1 MVFVEKLVFIRVR
14 GSFYCA
20 IKNSTFINLSLS
32 QRRTVMQ
39 EPKLFIMTMNK
50 VSGIYTIANKVTGK
64 MYIGE
69 SLDIYRRWHDEHIL
83 QLRKNRHYNKELQN
97 DFNKYGEENF
107 EFEILERYSGNDP
120 ISTKARILILESYF
134 ITQFRKAGIGLY
146 NTENTMVEILNGN
159 KIPEAGN
166 TLICAIANVLANYTI
181 KECEGF
187 VYFEKYKTIKSILF
201 DYIKLTKETQASVV
215 KEFEKYLKDNGSD
228 KYHYTLGHTV
238 YYVINGRKLMHNE
251 EIIMDEKVKELEKM
265 AILFSE
271 YRKKNQKKKDV
282 KSNESVSGKKC
293 YDPIKDGEIRFS
305 LLFKEFAENGII
317 PKDYIYDKVR
327 EYLVDLGIITMKN
340 MDSNGASKRVTFV
353 TDDALDKG
361 ILRIIGCKNYGN
373 SVIYSYVFTVN
384 GIEHMRKLFSSL
396 SEREK
401 LELFTY
407 KNIA

>member
-1 MVFVEKLVFIRVR
+1 M
-14 GSFYCA
+14 
-20 IKNSTFINLSLS
+20 N
-32 QRRTVMQ
+32 

-50 VSGIYTIANKVTGK
+50 VSGIYTITNKETGK
-64 MYIGE
+64 LYIGE
-69 SLDIYRRWHDEHIL
+69 SLDIYRRWHKEHIPK
-83 QLRKNRHYNKELQN
+83 LRKNLHYNNGLQS

-134 ITQFRKAGIGLY
+134 ITQFRKAGISLY

-166 TLICAIANVLANYTI
+166 TLVCAIANVLANYAI

-187 VYFEKYKTIKSILF
+187 VYFEKYKTIKNILF
-201 DYIKLTKETQASVV
+201 NYVTLKKKETQASVI
-215 KEFEKYLKDNGSD
+215 KEFEKYLEDNGSD
-228 KYHYTLGHTV
+228 KYYYTHGHTV

-251 EIIMDEKVKELEKM
+251 EIIMDEKAKELEKM

-271 YRKKNQKKKDV
+271 YRKKKQKKKDV

-293 YDPIKDGEIRFS
+293 YEPIKDGEIRFS

-327 EYLVDLGIITMKN
+327 KYLVDLGIITMKD
-340 MDSNGASKRVTFV
+340 MDSNGVSKRISFV

-361 ILRIIGCKNYGN
+361 ILRIIGCKNYGD

-396 SEREK
+396 SERKK

-407 KNIA
+407 TSVA